1 MGALETPLCAL
12 LGIRH
17 AILLAGMAGG
27 PNTPELVG
35 AVSRAGG
42 LGVLGVSGTTADATA
57 EATRTAVRLAGGAPV
72 GVNLQLAGGT
82 EATTTRERMLEVL
95 APFRAE
101 LGLPPDPPPPPAPD
115 PPLALLEA
123 ALDAGA
129 RVVTTWHDPSPAL
142 PAARAAGAPV
152 LAMTTSV
159 AGAVAARAAGAD
171 AVIAQGS
178 ESGGH
183 RSRFGPGAETA
194 SETGTLALVP
204 QVRDALGGD
213 VPVIASGGIAD
224 GRGIAAALLVGAQG
238 VSLGT
243 LFLSATESGVTDTY
257 RRALRETAPE
267 DTVVTDQVTGRPA
280 RWIRNRIIDALVTAN
295 AGTLGW
301 GAQAALIADLRREA
315 NRQGRAD
322 LMTMLAGQAAAIGAE
337 PRPAATIVRE
347 LVEGTEAALA
357 AARA

>member
-1 MGALETPLCAL
+1 MGALRTPLCDL

-27 PNTPELVG
+27 PNTPELVA

-57 EATRTAVRLAGGAPV
+57 QATSAAVRLAGGAPV

-101 LGLPPDPPPPPAPD
+101 LGLPADPPPPPSPD
-115 PPLALLEA
+115 PPLMLLDA

-129 RVVTTWHDPSPAL
+129 RVVTTWHDPAPAL
-142 PAARAAGAPV
+142 AAARAAGAPV

-159 AGAVAARAAGAD
+159 AGALAARASGAD

-183 RSRFGPGAETA
+183 RSRFGPGAETS

-224 GRGIAAALLVGAQG
+224 GRGVAAALLVGAQG

-243 LFLSATESGVTDTY
+243 LFLAATESGVTDTY

-267 DTVVTDQVTGRPA
+267 DTVVTDAVTGRPA
-280 RWIRNRIIDALVTAN
+280 RWIRNRIVDALVTAN

-322 LMTMLAGQAAAIGAE
+322 LMTMLAGQAAAIGAD
-337 PRPAATIVRE
+337 PRPAADIVRD
-347 LVEGTEAALA
+347 LVDGTEAALA
-357 AARA
+357 AVRG

>member
-1 MGALETPLCAL
+1 MGGLSTPLCDL

-27 PNTPELVG
+27 PNTPELVA

-57 EATRTAVRLAGGAPV
+57 DATRRAVALAGGAPV
-72 GVNLQLAGGT
+72 GVNVQLAPAT
-82 EATTTRERMLEVL
+82 PATTTRERMLEIL

-101 LGLPPDPPPPPAPD
+101 LGLPADPPPPPAPD

-129 RVVTTWHDPSPAL
+129 RVVTTWHDPAPSLA
-142 PAARAAGAPV
+142 AARAAGAPL

-159 AGAVAARAAGAD
+159 PGALAAREAGAD
-171 AVIAQGS
+171 AIIAQGA

-183 RSRFGPGAETA
+183 RSRFGPDVATQ
-194 SETGTLALVP
+194 SETGTMALVP
-204 QVRDALGGD
+204 QVRDALGGA

-243 LFLSATESGVTDTY
+243 LFLAATESGVTDAY
-257 RRALRETAPE
+257 RTALRTTSPE
-267 DTVVTDQVTGRPA
+267 RTVVTDAVTGRPA
-280 RWIRNRIIDALVTAN
+280 RWIRNRLVDALVEAD

-301 GAQAALIADLRREA
+301 GAQAALLADMRRA
-315 NRQGRAD
+315 AAQQGRTD
-322 LMTMLAGQAAAIGAE
+322 LMTMLAGQAAAIGAD
-337 PRPAATIVRE
+337 PRSAEDIVRD
-347 LVEGTEAALA
+347 LVAGTDAALA
-357 AARA
+357 AVR